1 MPLPLS
7 TVQKSLLLLSSVVL
21 LSRVDSQIPRH
32 NISISANPV
41 DDTRILLAGL
51 DNWNDPKSVELRSNT
66 GVTYKECM
74 HHVESKR
81 LPTLITKISENPEV
95 NGIIPHLSGTMEH
108 MKGLDL
114 SVFRGKRIA
123 VMGDSTLFYLV
134 KWLYALVM
142 KLKNEG
148 ADEPKYEEMRLSE
161 ASALVLQRLT
171 EFGIVGR
178 GAPPPIKISDGTWV
192 EWMGM
197 AGPNSSMLK
206 KKMRTMFVRAKRMN
220 PDIVVAN
227 MGFHW
232 LHLCGFKLC
241 PSSQVHGPLMISTW
255 ANYKKDW
262 LQRVYDMAVKVNAKL
277 LLFKTNNFICDEKR
291 SNDWATWSSRYLS
304 LDSKTI
310 EDCYKGNMKFSHSHN
325 IPMDQILSYCKYGQ
339 FTEIGVKHLNDQI
352 IDFVGE
358 IHRNTSNSTLTVGI
372 FNDHDIEGCYSTED
386 SIHHPLNMLMRL
398 RLLSNTIESY
408 SECSLPMIL
417 K

>member
-1 MPLPLS
+1 
-7 TVQKSLLLLSSVVL
+7 
-21 LSRVDSQIPRH
+21 
-32 NISISANPV
+32 
-41 DDTRILLAGL
+41 LAGL

-178 GAPPPIKISDGTWV
+178 GAPPPIKISDGTVSWDHF
-192 EWMGM
+192 
-197 AGPNSSMLK
+197 LRK
-206 KKMRTMFVRAKRMN
+206 HH
-220 PDIVVAN
+220 DLVVY
-227 MGFHW
+227 H
-232 LHLCGFKLC
+232 
-241 PSSQVHGPLMISTW
+241 STSPLPTH
-255 ANYKKDW
+255 
-262 LQRVYDMAVKVNAKL
+262 
-277 LLFKTNNFICDEKR
+277 C
-291 SNDWATWSSRYLS
+291 LS
-304 LDSKTI
+304 
-310 EDCYKGNMKFSHSHN
+310 C
-325 IPMDQILSYCKYGQ
+325 ILSQ
-339 FTEIGVKHLNDQI
+339 FFSGLNGWVWLD
-352 IDFVGE
+352 
-358 IHRNTSNSTLTVGI
+358 LT
-372 FNDHDIEGCYSTED
+372 
-386 SIHHPLNMLMRL
+386 HP
-398 RLLSNTIESY
+398 
-408 SECSLPMIL
+408 C
-417 K
+417 